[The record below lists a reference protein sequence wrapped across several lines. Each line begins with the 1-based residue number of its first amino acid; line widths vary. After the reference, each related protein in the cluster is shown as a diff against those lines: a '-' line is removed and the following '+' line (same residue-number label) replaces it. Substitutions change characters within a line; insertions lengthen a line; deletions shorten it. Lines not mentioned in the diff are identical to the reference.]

1 MLENTLMETSV
12 CEKVFVKALTAI
24 EINEE
29 HTLEVPMVDQS
40 SVDSGAGLVIY
51 GEVAVVWIPP
61 KQVVLLLIDDQLLQG

>member
-29 HTLEVPMVDQS
+29 HTLEVPMVD
-40 SVDSGAGLVIY
+40 
-51 GEVAVVWIPP
+51 
-61 KQVVLLLIDDQLLQG
+61 